1 MRFSALREDLLKSV
15 HLLQYS
21 VSARGMM
28 PILSGVKIS
37 SSPDSLTLTSND
49 LESSTTTTCSAQVEE
64 EGTCAVNHKLLMEIL
79 RDIKDEKVLLST
91 VGTEMVL
98 ESGSSYFKL
107 FTLPVEDF
115 PTTPDVEHEVARGIE
130 GKGFLKSVQRVS
142 KAASKDEKR
151 PTLMGILFEV
161 GKGEI
166 KMVSTDSYRLAV
178 DVVRDG
184 FEVIEEDSYII
195 PGSALLNL
203 SRILADDEKIDMFRD
218 ENRGQVKFSGGGVDY
233 TIRLIEG
240 KFPKYEQ
247 FLPENVEKRVII
259 GKEEILGAIK
269 RISLVNTVVKFNIEG
284 EEMTVAGESREVGEG
299 KETIKVDYNGD
310 PVTIA
315 FNSRFLEDG
324 LASVDEEEIVI
335 GITEPLKPGVI
346 KGKSGEDF
354 IYVIMPV
361 RI

>member
-1 MRFSALREDLLKSV
+1 
-15 HLLQYS
+15 
-21 VSARGMM
+21 M

-37 SSPDSLTLTSND
+37 SSFDSLTLTSND
-49 LESSTTTTCSAQVEE
+49 LESSTTTTCSAQIEE
-64 EGTCAVNHKLLMEIL
+64 EGECAVNHKLLAELL
-79 RDIKDEKVLLST
+79 RDMKDEKVLLST
-91 VGTEMVL
+91 AGNEMVL
-98 ESGSSYFKL
+98 ESGNSHFKL

-115 PTTPDVEHEVARGIE
+115 PATPDVGHAVARGIE
-130 GKGFLKSVQRVS
+130 AKGLLKSVQRVS
-142 KAASKDEKR
+142 RAASKDEKR

-161 GKGEI
+161 RAGEI

-184 FEVIEEDSYII
+184 FELMEEGSYII

-203 SRILADDEKIDMFRD
+203 SRILAEDEKIDFFRD
-218 ENRGQVKFSGGGVDY
+218 ENRGQVRFSGSGVDY

-259 GKEEILGAIK
+259 GKEEISGAIK
-269 RISLVNTVVKFNIEG
+269 RISLVNTVVKFSIEG

-299 KETIKVDYNGD
+299 KEIKKVDYNGD

-315 FNSRFLEDG
+315 FNSKFLEDG
-324 LASVDEEEIVI
+324 LASVDEEEVVI

-346 KGKSGEDF
+346 KGKSREGF